1 MNVSVNLEMVE
12 SLKNMYQASE
22 AIILE
27 MMPEVNWN
35 STQQVKKYFN
45 DTYWMNLPDTKI
57 ETLKALRDLEEHT
70 SDCFNDLTGLI
81 ELYKTKYI
89 LKNYLNCLLT
99 HGSTGYVTLLE
110 ERVVTY
116 CPITSH
122 YPKQTKS
129 PSVSANRK
137 KENSHGSM
145 RISRQWQREQYGRL
159 HQSR

>member
-110 ERVVTY
+110 E
-116 CPITSH
+116 
-122 YPKQTKS
+122 K
-129 PSVSANRK
+129 
-137 KENSHGSM
+137 
-145 RISRQWQREQYGRL
+145 GRYVL
-159 HQSR
+159 PNHQPLPQADEIAECIGKPQEGE